1 MPIPAPSPAP
11 TLGELDAASLA
22 ACEVREAA
30 NAAALAT
37 AGQPIR
43 FHPQAAAILDA
54 VGRATREKIDRYL
67 GAVNAAREG
76 YTCPA
81 PVQPEPAKAC
91 HLSPPN
97 LSPSDE

>member
-1 MPIPAPSPAP
+1 MPIPAPRPAP
-11 TLGELDAASLA
+11 TLAELDAASLA

-54 VGRATREKIDRYL
+54 VGKVTREKIDRYL
-67 GAVNAAREG
+67 DAVAAAKVA
-76 YTCPA
+76 PA
-81 PVQPEPAKAC
+81 PVQPEPPKAG
-91 HLSPPN
+91 HLPPA
-97 LSPSDE
+97 

>member
-1 MPIPAPSPAP
+1 MPIPAPLPAP
-11 TLGELDAASLA
+11 TLAELDAASLA

-67 GAVNAAREG
+67 DAVAAAKVAS
-76 YTCPA
+76 A
-81 PVQPEPAKAC
+81 PVQPEPPKAG
-91 HLSPPN
+91 HLPPA
-97 LSPSDE
+97 

>member
-1 MPIPAPSPAP
+1 MPIPAPRPAP
-11 TLGELDAASLA
+11 TLAELDAASLA

-43 FHPQAAAILDA
+43 FNPQAAAILDA

-67 GAVNAAREG
+67 DAVNAARLA
-76 YTCPA
+76 PA
-81 PVQPEPAKAC
+81 PEPAKAANAC
-91 HLSPPN
+91 HLSPPS
-97 LSPSDE
+97 LSPANE

>member
-1 MPIPAPSPAP
+1 MPSPAPKPAP

-67 GAVNAAREG
+67 DAVAA
-76 YTCPA
+76 
-81 PVQPEPAKAC
+81 AKGQG
-91 HLSPPN
+91 
-97 LSPSDE
+97 D

>member
-1 MPIPAPSPAP
+1 MPSPAPKPAP

-67 GAVNAAREG
+67 DAVNAARLA
-76 YTCPA
+76 PA
-81 PVQPEPAKAC
+81 PVQPEPANAC

-97 LSPSDE
+97 LSPANE